1 MDIIIFDTHR
11 WKPPSMNSAADNVV
25 SYRIKVFIKTK
36 KTTTTF
42 YLMVLYSSNE
52 VKKLIDILSCA
63 LSNFVISKYC
73 KKSMEV

>member
-1 MDIIIFDTHR
+1 MDIIFDTHR

-25 SYRIKVFIKTK
+25 SYRIKFFIKNQK

-52 VKKLIDILSCA
+52 GYPVLLLNSTVHSVTSSYLNTAK
-63 LSNFVISKYC
+63 
-73 KKSMEV
+73 EV

>member
-1 MDIIIFDTHR
+1 MDIIFDTQR

-25 SYRIKVFIKTK
+25 SYRIKFFIKNQ

-52 VKKLIDILSCA
+52 VRKLFDILS
-63 LSNFVISKYC
+63 YY
-73 KKSMEV
+73 